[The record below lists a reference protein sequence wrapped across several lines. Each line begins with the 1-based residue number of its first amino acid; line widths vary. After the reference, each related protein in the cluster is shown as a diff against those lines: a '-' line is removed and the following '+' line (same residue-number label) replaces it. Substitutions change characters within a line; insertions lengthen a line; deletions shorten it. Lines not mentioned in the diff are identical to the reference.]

1 MTMARLFLS
10 LLWDNIVLQLCL
22 FCILPN
28 VTLHKVSLGQRV
40 STSWG
45 SSNNIEYA
53 LCLRLLLRVIHRCIE
68 PCLYQRCLL
77 DVAQA
82 LCLDGS
88 KCQSSCSTSPWD
100 LILFF
105 TYLILYILI
114 AWRLYPDFLLQSGSP
129 GFGPIR
135 GKIACRLSF
144 RFGWFMS
151 EFFSPAAG
159 TSRLSARYLPGV
171 RGLPGV
177 WRLPVILGPRA
188 LERQTLAHVFRD

>member
-10 LLWDNIVLQLCL
+10 LLWDSIVLQLCL
-22 FCILPN
+22 FCRLPN
-28 VTLHKVSLGQRV
+28 GSLDKVSLRQRV
-40 STSWG
+40 SVSWG
-45 SSNNIEYA
+45 SSDNIEYA
-53 LCLRLLLRVIHRCIE
+53 LCLRLLLRVSHRCIE

-82 LCLDGS
+82 LCLDCS
-88 KCQSSCSTSPWD
+88 KCQSSCLISLWD
-100 LILFF
+100 LIPFF
-105 TYLILYILI
+105 PYLILYILI
-114 AWRLYPDFLLQSGSP
+114 AWRLYPDFLLRSDSP

-151 EFFSPAAG
+151 EFF
-159 TSRLSARYLPGV
+159 RLRRARLACRLV
-171 RGLPGV
+171 TCLAFRGLPGV

-188 LERQTLAHVFRD
+188 LERQTLAHVSKD